1 MWADVGGCRYHSIVM
16 QTPPRNPTQLSS
28 ISGISPRR
36 GRLTSLALVVSGALL
51 LAGCGN
57 PVQRKLEGRWLG
69 ESVEN
74 FDAKEVAA
82 ATGWA
87 RGLSLEFA
95 GSRLTVAVPA
105 EEPRTGK
112 YKVASARENDI
123 QLAVTRMDGAVDT
136 ANLKLDDERSI
147 RFMIGDTRA
156 IVLRREQ

>member
-1 MWADVGGCRYHSIVM
+1 ML
-16 QTPPRNPTQLSS
+16 TPPRNSLP
-28 ISGISPRR
+28 ISGPFQHSPRC
-36 GRLTSLALVVSGALL
+36 GRLTSLGLILSGALL

-74 FDAKEVAA
+74 FDTRDVAA

-87 RGLSLEFA
+87 RGLSLEFS
-95 GSRLTVAVPA
+95 GTRLTVAVPA

-112 YKVASARENDI
+112 YKVASVHENDVE
-123 QLAVTRMDGAVDT
+123 LAVTRLDGAVDT
-136 ANLKLDDERSI
+136 ASLKLDDERSL

>member
-1 MWADVGGCRYHSIVM
+1 MS
-16 QTPPRNPTQLSS
+16 TPTRNVLQIASLFSL
-28 ISGISPRR
+28 GRRR
-36 GRLTSLALVVSGALL
+36 GRLTSLGLLVAGALV

-87 RGLSLEFA
+87 RGLSLEFS
-95 GSRLTVAVPA
+95 GTHLTVAVPA

-112 YKVASARENDI
+112 YKVASVHDNDVE
-123 QLAVTRMDGAVDT
+123 LAVTRLDGAVDT
-136 ANLKLDDERSI
+136 ASFKLDDDRSL
-147 RFMIGDTRA
+147 RFMIGDNRA
-156 IVLRREQ
+156 VVLRREQ

>member
-1 MWADVGGCRYHSIVM
+1 ML
-16 QTPPRNPTQLSS
+16 TPPRNALKISS
-28 ISGISPRR
+28 FF
-36 GRLTSLALVVSGALL
+36 RLTLIASAALL
-51 LAGCGN
+51 LSGCGN

-74 FDAKEVAA
+74 FDSRDVAA

-87 RGLSLEFA
+87 RGLSMEFS
-95 GSRLTVAVPA
+95 GTRLTVVVPA

-112 YKVASARENDI
+112 YKVASVHENDV
-123 QLAVTRMDGAVDT
+123 QLAVTRTDGAVDT
-136 ANLKLDDERSI
+136 ASLKLDDERSL

>member
-1 MWADVGGCRYHSIVM
+1 M
-16 QTPPRNPTQLSS
+16 QTPPRNSLKISS
-28 ISGISPRR
+28 
-36 GRLTSLALVVSGALL
+36 LVLVLGGALL

-74 FDAKEVAA
+74 FDAKDVAA

-87 RGLSLEFA
+87 RGLSLEFSGA
-95 GSRLTVAVPA
+95 RLTVAVPA

-112 YKVASARENDI
+112 YKVASVHENDVE
-123 QLAVTRMDGAVDT
+123 LAVTRLDGGVDS
-136 ANLKLDDERSI
+136 ANLKLDDERSL

>member
-1 MWADVGGCRYHSIVM
+1 ML
-16 QTPPRNPTQLSS
+16 TPLRNPLQ
-28 ISGISPRR
+28 ISGFLGLSLQR
-36 GRLTSLALVVSGALL
+36 GRLTCLGVVLCAALL
-51 LAGCGN
+51 SSGCGN

-74 FDAKEVAA
+74 FDAKEIAA

-87 RGLSLEFA
+87 RGLSLEFSGA
-95 GSRLTVAVPA
+95 RLTVAVPA

-112 YKVASARENDI
+112 YKVESVRENDVK
-123 QLAVTRMDGAVDT
+123 LAVTRLDGAVDT

-156 IVLRREQ
+156 IVLRRER

>member
-1 MWADVGGCRYHSIVM
+1 M
-16 QTPPRNPTQLSS
+16 QTPPRNPPQVSNF
-28 ISGISPRR
+28 SGIPAQR
-36 GRLTSLALVVSGALL
+36 GRLTSLALVLSGLLL

-112 YKVASARENDI
+112 YKVASVHENDV
-123 QLAVTRMDGAVDT
+123 QLAVTRTDGAVDT
-136 ANLKLDDERSI
+136 ATLKLDDERSL

>member
-1 MWADVGGCRYHSIVM
+1 MP
-16 QTPPRNPTQLSS
+16 TPPRNSLKISS
-28 ISGISPRR
+28 LLRR
-36 GRLTSLALVVSGALL
+36 SRRRRLTSLGLVLSGALFL
-51 LAGCGN
+51 VGCGN

-87 RGLSLEFA
+87 RGLSLEFS
-95 GSRLTVAVPA
+95 GTRLTVAVPA

-112 YKVASARENDI
+112 YKVTSVRENDV
-123 QLAVTRMDGAVDT
+123 QLAVTRLDGAVDT
-136 ANLKLDDERSI
+136 ANLKLDDERSL

>member
-1 MWADVGGCRYHSIVM
+1 M
-16 QTPPRNPTQLSS
+16 QTPTRNPPLISS
-28 ISGISPRR
+28 FLGISAPRAR
-36 GRLTSLALVVSGALL
+36 RTSFGLVLGGALL

-74 FDAKEVAA
+74 FDAKDVAA

-87 RGLSLEFA
+87 RGLSLEFSGA
-95 GSRLTVAVPA
+95 RLTVAVPA

-112 YKVASARENDI
+112 YKVASVHENDVE
-123 QLAVTRMDGAVDT
+123 LAVTRLDGAVDS
-136 ANLKLDDERSI
+136 ASLKLDDERSL

-156 IVLRREQ
+156 IVLRRER

>member
-1 MWADVGGCRYHSIVM
+1 MPTHSRIP
-16 QTPPRNPTQLSS
+16 QPISS
-28 ISGISPRR
+28 FFSLARRR
-36 GRLTSLALVVSGALL
+36 GRLTSLGLVLSGALL

-74 FDAKEVAA
+74 FDAKDMAA

-112 YKVASARENDI
+112 YKVASVHENDVE
-123 QLAVTRMDGAVDT
+123 LAVTRMDGAVDT
-136 ANLKLDDERSI
+136 ASFKLDDERSL
-147 RFMIGDTRA
+147 RFMIGDNRA
-156 IVLRREQ
+156 VVLRREQ

>member
-1 MWADVGGCRYHSIVM
+1 M
-16 QTPPRNPTQLSS
+16 QTPTRNPTQVSS
-28 ISGISPRR
+28 FFGISARR
-36 GRLTSLALVVSGALL
+36 GLLSSLALVLSSLL
-51 LAGCGN
+51 IAGCGN

-112 YKVASARENDI
+112 YKVASVRENDVE
-123 QLAVTRMDGAVDT
+123 LAVTRTDGAVDT
-136 ANLKLDDERSI
+136 ANLKLDDDRSI

>member
-1 MWADVGGCRYHSIVM
+1 MGECRYDSIVM
-16 QTPPRNPTQLSS
+16 LTPTRNSLQISS
-28 ISGISPRR
+28 FFRRSPRR
-36 GRLTSLALVVSGALL
+36 KRLTSLALVLCGALL

-57 PVQRKLEGRWLG
+57 PVQRRLEGRWLG

-74 FDAKEVAA
+74 FDAKDVAA

-95 GSRLTVAVPA
+95 GTRLTVAVPA

-112 YKVASARENDI
+112 YKVASVHENDV
-123 QLAVTRMDGAVDT
+123 QLAVTRLDGAVDT
-136 ANLKLDDERSI
+136 ASLKLDDERSL

>member
-1 MWADVGGCRYHSIVM
+1 ML
-16 QTPPRNPTQLSS
+16 TPPRSS
-28 ISGISPRR
+28 SQISRNFRR
-36 GRLTSLALVVSGALL
+36 SVRRERLTGLGLVLSGLLL

-74 FDAKEVAA
+74 FDARDVAA

-87 RGLSLEFA
+87 RGLSLEFS
-95 GSRLTVAVPA
+95 GTRLTVAVPA

-112 YKVASARENDI
+112 YKVASVQENDV
-123 QLAVTRMDGAVDT
+123 QLAVTRQDGAVDT
-136 ANLKLDDERSI
+136 ATLKLDDERSI

-156 IVLRREQ
+156 IVLR

>member
-1 MWADVGGCRYHSIVM
+1 ML
-16 QTPPRNPTQLSS
+16 TPTRNSFQISS
-28 ISGISPRR
+28 FFQRSAGR
-36 GRLTSLALVVSGALL
+36 GRLASLALVLGGALL

-74 FDAKEVAA
+74 FDAKDVAA

-87 RGLSLEFA
+87 RGLSLEFS
-95 GSRLTVAVPA
+95 GTRLTVAVPA

-112 YKVASARENDI
+112 YKVASVHDNDVE
-123 QLAVTRMDGAVDT
+123 LAVTRVDGAVDT
-136 ANLKLDDERSI
+136 TNLKLDDERSL

-156 IVLRREQ
+156 IVLRRER

>member
-1 MWADVGGCRYHSIVM
+1 MGECRYDSIVM
-16 QTPPRNPTQLSS
+16 KISS
-28 ISGISPRR
+28 LF
-36 GRLTSLALVVSGALL
+36 RLTLAASAALL

-74 FDAKEVAA
+74 FDSKDVAA

-87 RGLSLEFA
+87 RGLSMEFS

-112 YKVASARENDI
+112 YKVASVHENDV
-123 QLAVTRMDGAVDT
+123 QLAVTRPDGAVDT
-136 ANLKLDDERSI
+136 TSLKLDDERSL

>member
-1 MWADVGGCRYHSIVM
+1 M
-16 QTPPRNPTQLSS
+16 QTPPRNSLKISS
-28 ISGISPRR
+28 
-36 GRLTSLALVVSGALL
+36 LVLVLGGALL

-74 FDAKEVAA
+74 FDAKDVAA

-87 RGLSLEFA
+87 RGLSLEFSGA
-95 GSRLTVAVPA
+95 RLTVAVPA

-112 YKVASARENDI
+112 YKVASVHENDVE
-123 QLAVTRMDGAVDT
+123 LAVTRLDGAVDN
-136 ANLKLDDERSI
+136 ASFKLDDERSL

>member
-1 MWADVGGCRYHSIVM
+1 M
-16 QTPPRNPTQLSS
+16 QTPPRNSLKISS
-28 ISGISPRR
+28 
-36 GRLTSLALVVSGALL
+36 LVLVLGGALL

-74 FDAKEVAA
+74 FDAKDVAA

-87 RGLSLEFA
+87 RGLSLEFSGA
-95 GSRLTVAVPA
+95 RLTVAVPA

-112 YKVASARENDI
+112 YKVASVHENDVE
-123 QLAVTRMDGAVDT
+123 LAVTRLDGAVDS
-136 ANLKLDDERSI
+136 ASFKLDDERSL

>member
-1 MWADVGGCRYHSIVM
+1 MA
-16 QTPPRNPTQLSS
+16 
-28 ISGISPRR
+28 RR
-36 GRLTSLALVVSGALL
+36 ERLTPLALALAGALL
-51 LAGCGN
+51 VAGCGN

-74 FDAKEVAA
+74 FDAKDVAA

-87 RGLSLEFA
+87 RGLSLEFS
-95 GSRLTVAVPA
+95 GTRLTVAVPA

-112 YKVASARENDI
+112 YKVASVRENDV
-123 QLAVTRMDGAVDT
+123 QLAVTRQDGAVDT
-136 ANLKLDDERSI
+136 ASLKLDDERSI

>member
-1 MWADVGGCRYHSIVM
+1 ML
-16 QTPPRNPTQLSS
+16 TPPRNIPQVSS
-28 ISGISPRR
+28 FFGISARR
-36 GRLTSLALVVSGALL
+36 GRLTSLALVLSGLL
-51 LAGCGN
+51 LFTGCGN

-74 FDAKEVAA
+74 FDAKDVAA

-112 YKVASARENDI
+112 YKVSSVHENDVE
-123 QLAVTRMDGAVDT
+123 LAVTRVDGATDT
-136 ANLKLDDERSI
+136 ANLKLDDERSL

>member
-1 MWADVGGCRYHSIVM
+1 MGECRYDSIVM
-16 QTPPRNPTQLSS
+16 KISSLS
-28 ISGISPRR
+28 
-36 GRLTSLALVVSGALL
+36 RLVLAASAALL

-74 FDAKEVAA
+74 FDAKDVAA

-87 RGLSLEFA
+87 RGLSLEFS

-105 EEPRTGK
+105 EEPRSGK
-112 YKVASARENDI
+112 YKVASVHENDV
-123 QLAVTRMDGAVDT
+123 QLAVTRPDGAVDT
-136 ANLKLDDERSI
+136 TSLKLDDERSL

>member
-1 MWADVGGCRYHSIVM
+1 MCRQVPYHSIVM
-16 QTPPRNPTQLSS
+16 SDAPRNLAKLSHFPA
-28 ISGISPRR
+28 I
-36 GRLTSLALVVSGALL
+36 RLTLPLALVAVAVLS
-51 LAGCGN
+51 GCGN

-74 FDAKEVAA
+74 FDAKDMAA

-112 YKVASARENDI
+112 YKVARVHDNDVE
-123 QLAVTRMDGAVDT
+123 LAVTR
-136 ANLKLDDERSI
+136 LD
-147 RFMIGDTRA
+147 
-156 IVLRREQ
+156 

>member
-1 MWADVGGCRYHSIVM
+1 M
-16 QTPPRNPTQLSS
+16 
-28 ISGISPRR
+28 GISAPRAR
-36 GRLTSLALVVSGALL
+36 RTSFGLVVGVALL
-51 LAGCGN
+51 VAGCGN

-74 FDAKEVAA
+74 FDAKDVAA

-87 RGLSLEFA
+87 RGLSLEFS
-95 GSRLTVAVPA
+95 GTRLTVAVPA

-112 YKVASARENDI
+112 YKIASVRENDVE
-123 QLAVTRMDGAVDT
+123 LAVTRVDGAVDT
-136 ANLKLDDERSI
+136 ANLKLDDERSL

>member
-1 MWADVGGCRYHSIVM
+1 ML
-16 QTPPRNPTQLSS
+16 TPPRNCLQISSPCQPAPTS
-28 ISGISPRR
+28 
-36 GRLTSLALVVSGALL
+36 GRLTRLAVVLSSALL

-57 PVQRKLEGRWLG
+57 PIQRKLEGRWLG

-74 FDAKEVAA
+74 FDAKDVAA

-87 RGLSLEFA
+87 RGLSLEFS

-112 YKVASARENDI
+112 YKVQSAHESDVE
-123 QLAVTRMDGAVDT
+123 LAVTRADGAVDT
-136 ANLKLDDERSI
+136 ASLKLDDDRSL

>member
-1 MWADVGGCRYHSIVM
+1 MVM
-16 QTPPRNPTQLSS
+16 LTPPRNSLQISSFFQRLARRKRLTQL
-28 ISGISPRR
+28 G
-36 GRLTSLALVVSGALL
+36 LALGGVLL

-74 FDAKEVAA
+74 FDAKDVAA

-87 RGLSLEFA
+87 RGLSLEFS
-95 GSRLTVAVPA
+95 GTRLTVAVPA

-112 YKVASARENDI
+112 YKVERVHDNDVE
-123 QLAVTRMDGAVDT
+123 LAVTRPDGAVDT
-136 ANLKLDDERSI
+136 TSLKLDDERSL
-147 RFMIGDTRA
+147 RFKIGDTRA

>member
-1 MWADVGGCRYHSIVM
+1 ML
-16 QTPPRNPTQLSS
+16 TPILRISLILSGS
-28 ISGISPRR
+28 
-36 GRLTSLALVVSGALL
+36 LL

-74 FDAKEVAA
+74 FDARDVAA

-87 RGLSLEFA
+87 RGLSLEFS
-95 GSRLTVAVPA
+95 GTRLTVAVPA

-112 YKVASARENDI
+112 YKVASVRENDV
-123 QLAVTRMDGAVDT
+123 QLAVTRLDGAVDT
-136 ANLKLDDERSI
+136 ASLKLDDERSL

>member
-1 MWADVGGCRYHSIVM
+1 M
-16 QTPPRNPTQLSS
+16 QTPPRTTPQLSS
-28 ISGISPRR
+28 FFGISARR
-36 GRLTSLALVVSGALL
+36 GRLTSLALVLSGLL
-51 LAGCGN
+51 LITGCGN

-74 FDAKEVAA
+74 FDSKDVAA

-95 GSRLTVAVPA
+95 GSRVTVAVPA

-112 YKVASARENDI
+112 YKVSSVRENDV
-123 QLAVTRMDGAVDT
+123 QLAVTRTDGAVDT